1 MADKI
6 NFFGFTGENTVG
18 DFREFF
24 ENTDG
29 AVEELCEKLNS
40 FSKLSIYDSVDGA
53 VDRTFDILLGKK
65 IIDNSFS
72 KLRDAYETKRDKYK
86 NTLEFS
92 EDFEKA
98 LNEGIKL
105 NDFLKDTTPKK
116 ETFGFNSYFNSYD
129 EINNIFT
136 SYFAGN
142 QYTVKNSSA
151 YARRKLLE
159 RAVLTD
165 EFKDVLE
172 HYIAAYYP
180 EKPNDVKP
188 EIALDKAKDYSLE
201 KIFDDNLRGK
211 KKQFV
216 LTGAP
221 GTGKTYSVR
230 ELTKAYINEKGGAY
244 EFVQFHSSYDYT
256 DFVEGLKPI
265 RIDGSSENVF
275 VRMDGVFKSFCRKA
289 ENEIIARIGKGS
301 RSDAVKD
308 APLCFFLIDE
318 INRADLSRV
327 FGELMFSLEESYRGP
342 EHRIKTQ
349 YSSLPTYDAAGNEL
363 ESDVFREGFYI
374 PENVIIIGTMNDIDR
389 NVESF
394 DFALRRRFSFIEI
407 DADDS
412 LARLEEIMGADYDA
426 DAKLE
431 DHAKALNQ
439 VIEAEPK
446 LGPAFKLGLT
456 YFKDRKKD
464 QDLGE
469 YFDAELNGILRE
481 YVRGWK
487 KTEQDAFIKDCKI
500 AFTKAPESNDKN
512 QGNG

>member
-18 DFREFF
+18 DLREFF

-29 AVEELCEKLNS
+29 AVEELCKLLNNLKYSECNNMRKGVIDRLFDVLLGDQIIKSS
-40 FSKLSIYDSVDGA
+40 FSKFRKEYEDRAKYDKTLKFTDAFLKSLDNKTTINKFLDA
-53 VDRTFDILLGKK
+53 DILGEEK
-65 IIDNSFS
+65 IFDKNSSEVIKDILTSRF
-72 KLRDAYETKRDKYK
+72 KDAK
-86 NTLEFS
+86 
-92 EDFEKA
+92 
-98 LNEGIKL
+98 
-105 NDFLKDTTPKK
+105 
-116 ETFGFNSYFNSYD
+116 
-129 EINNIFT
+129 
-136 SYFAGN
+136 
-142 QYTVKNSSA
+142 YTVKNSSA

-165 EFKDVLE
+165 ELKDVLE
-172 HYIAAYYP
+172 HYIATYYP
-180 EKPNDVKP
+180 EKKNYKEITLGDVYK
-188 EIALDKAKDYSLE
+188 YGLE
-201 KIFDDNLRGK
+201 KIFVNNKRGK

-275 VRMDGVFKSFCRKA
+275 VRMDGVFKRFCRKA
-289 ENEIIARIGKGS
+289 ENEIIARTGKGS
-301 RSDAVKD
+301 RSDAVEN

-363 ESDVFREGFYI
+363 GFDVFKEGFFI

-412 LARLEEIMGADYDA
+412 LKRLEEIMGADY

-439 VIEAEPK
+439 VIEAKPK

-500 AFTKAPESNDKN
+500 AFTKAPESDDKN
-512 QGNG
+512 QGNS